1 MSVGPKKSKLH
12 LEDLAERLCPMEFI
26 ECHPSWWPNDL
37 NGLNDLSLQAVRYA
51 YRVKELRSAPSK
63 TVVPVAGEAGA
74 RGKVDFT
81 NQLELN
87 WLRENEGWRF
97 FFSGFLVSWKAAKSS
112 LETAWLFPKCRDIDL
127 NLLKLSEWIF
137 QFLFSHLFE
146 GSESIINLATG
157 MFRQGDTVAL
167 SRKCP

>member
-1 MSVGPKKSKLH
+1 
-12 LEDLAERLCPMEFI
+12 MEFI

-37 NGLNDLSLQAVRYA
+37 NGLNWLKPPSCQVCLPRQGASKCSLQDSRP
-51 YRVKELRSAPSK
+51 RSRWSWG
-63 TVVPVAGEAGA
+63 PVA
-74 RGKVDFT
+74 RWILP

-87 WLRENEGWRF
+87 WLREKWRVAF
-97 FFSGFLVSWKAAKSS
+97 FFSGFLVSWIAAKSS